1 MYQVEERSTQ
11 CAFYLF
17 FYDGKRRRSGAE
29 YCFMESRRLL
39 RLQIFRVVIVEVPVV
54 AGLAL
59 DEDEGNREQN
69 SHKCGK

>member
-1 MYQVEERSTQ
+1 
-11 CAFYLF
+11 
-17 FYDGKRRRSGAE
+17 
-29 YCFMESRRLL
+29 MESRRLL

-59 DEDEGNREQN
+59 DVDEGNREQN